1 MKTKVKDVKTGKILE
16 VADPEKFM
24 EHREAVLVDG
34 KAEAPKEEIVEE
46 EEVVEEEA
54 APEEEEDSE

>member
-24 EHREAVLVDG
+24 EHREAVLVDSE
-34 KAEAPKEEIVEE
+34 AEAPE

>member
-34 KAEAPKEEIVEE
+34 EAEAPKEEVVEE
-46 EEVVEEEA
+46 EES

>member
-1 MKTKVKDVKTGKILE
+1 MKTKIRDIKTGKILE

-24 EHREAVLVDG
+24 QHREAVLVDG
-34 KAEAPKEEIVEE
+34 EAKAPEVEEIVE

-54 APEEEEDSE
+54 DEASD

>member
-34 KAEAPKEEIVEE
+34 EAEAPKEEVVE
-46 EEVVEEEA
+46 EEEA
-54 APEEEEDSE
+54 APEEEEDAE